1 MGEDEVADKLNSD
14 KVVVVY
20 RVPILDFR
28 GCFATG
34 FEFSFKII
42 LLMTGSFEFVE
53 DRVLFNK

>member
-14 KVVVVY
+14 KVVVVD
-20 RVPILDFR
+20 RVPILDFW

-34 FEFSFKII
+34 FKFSFKII

-53 DRVLFNK
+53 DRMLFNK